1 MYSADQNV
9 KSSLTH
15 LSSYFCSR
23 SFFPGLATKLLH
35 RSMLSRFS
43 QYLYNYSLTLRMW
56 DADSIQN
63 HLKVRRTH
71 LSYHVTAPR
80 LAWAWPGRLVPAF
93 SATQT
98 FRLFPKA
105 HHWFWHPSFRFQW
118 IWCHDYEALLWDLLS
133 RVLSDPWF
141 PDTSSMSKVRCGVQ
155 TALPRSP
162 RVFIS

>member
-1 MYSADQNV
+1 MNNSMYSADQNV
-9 KSSLTH
+9 KSSLAH
-15 LSSYFCSR
+15 LSRYFCSR

-80 LAWAWPGRLVPAF
+80 LAWAWPSRLVPTFLQLRLSGSFQKLIIGSGIHHSDSNEPSRLWGLAMRLVI
-93 SATQT
+93 SCTQW
-98 FRLFPKA
+98 PMIP
-105 HHWFWHPSFRFQW
+105 WHQL
-118 IWCHDYEALLWDLLS
+118 H
-133 RVLSDPWF
+133 V
-141 PDTSSMSKVRCGVQ
+141 
-155 TALPRSP
+155 
-162 RVFIS
+162 